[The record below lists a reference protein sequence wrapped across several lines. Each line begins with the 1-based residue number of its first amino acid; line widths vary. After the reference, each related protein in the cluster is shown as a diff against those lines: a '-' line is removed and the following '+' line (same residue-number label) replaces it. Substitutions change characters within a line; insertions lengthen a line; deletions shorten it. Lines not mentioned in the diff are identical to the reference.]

1 MDLLKVAISV
11 CELFIT
17 LIMAVLVVYAT
28 YRALIKAN
36 TDFDEDEQ
44 INKGNMG
51 VGILVAALL
60 LSSANIMH
68 QAFLPVADTIHVTLA
83 GGVAG
88 GASNGALALYAL
100 GNLVLAFV
108 IVVLTLSFSLRLFG
122 RLTRTK
128 DTRPGIQLERGNV
141 AVGVILSSFI
151 LIVSMF
157 VGEGVSSI
165 SKALIPRPNIGRMQ
179 MMR

>member
-1 MDLLKVAISV
+1 MDLLKVTISI
-11 CELFIT
+11 CELLIT
-17 LIMAVLVVYAT
+17 VIMAVLVVFVT
-28 YRALIKAN
+28 YRALIRAN
-36 TDFDEDEQ
+36 TDFDEDKE
-44 INKGNMG
+44 IIKGNMG

-68 QAFLPVADTIHVTLA
+68 QAFLPVSDTIHVTLA
-83 GGVAG
+83 GGAG
-88 GASNGALALYAL
+88 GGSAVGPLALYAL

-108 IVVLTLSFSLRLFG
+108 IVVFTLSFSLRLFG

-128 DTRPGIQLERGNV
+128 ETRPGKELERGNV

-165 SKALIPRPNIGRMQ
+165 SKAILPRPNIGRMQ